1 MKKYKIFYQKEN
13 KVLSY
18 IVESKDIKNE
28 KLKSNIIRVIKLKSF
43 ISKNISSFLIFL
55 FITKLNRVL
64 QVNIT
69 LSEAILILKRSE
81 KNKDLLFLINDI
93 HYSLEK
99 GNTISEVLE
108 NYNFKN
114 KTLIISF
121 FAIASKKGNAKLV
134 INSLYKLMKNIYK
147 VNRDF
152 LNALKYPLIL
162 CLISILCF
170 TSIFVFVLPNLEV
183 LFQSYENLP
192 FSTEMLFLIKNIF
205 LDYSIFVLL
214 SIFIFTI
221 LFIILLKK
229 NDKIIL
235 YFDKILFLYFPIF
248 RKLIYYK
255 NMFIF
260 FEAVNTMQKLNYE
273 INIAIKS
280 SLALIKNKYFLDR
293 MSSINEDLENGLSIS
308 KAFEKTKIFDET
320 TLSLLDLGQN
330 SNTLDFIIKDIVKI
344 YKKDF
349 NKIVKNISLLIE
361 PIFFIILSLFI
372 IWIVLAI
379 FQPIWNITEI
389 IN

>member
-1 MKKYKIFYQKEN
+1 M
-13 KVLSY
+13 
-18 IVESKDIKNE
+18 
-28 KLKSNIIRVIKLKSF
+28 R
-43 ISKNISSFLIFL
+43 
-55 FITKLNRVL
+55 
-64 QVNIT
+64 
-69 LSEAILILKRSE
+69 
-81 KNKDLLFLINDI
+81 
-93 HYSLEK
+93 
-99 GNTISEVLE
+99 
-108 NYNFKN
+108 
-114 KTLIISF
+114 
-121 FAIASKKGNAKLV
+121 
-134 INSLYKLMKNIYK
+134 
-147 VNRDF
+147 
-152 LNALKYPLIL
+152 
-162 CLISILCF
+162 C
-170 TSIFVFVLPNLEV
+170 
-183 LFQSYENLP
+183 
-192 FSTEMLFLIKNIF
+192 
-205 LDYSIFVLL
+205 LL

-221 LFIILLKK
+221 LLIILLKK